1 MTVFP
6 DFVLFFFS
14 FFSYDFVFG
23 RRKQRNENECTS
35 TKNEKK
41 WKNGNRWEDLCKMSN
56 ARRYM
61 SALRETVKNETGER
75 FRSRHKLFALH
86 STHRFRKRFSD
97 LWVTV
102 SVQLFC
108 SFLSFRSLFS
118 RVRFISSRRRIQPGS
133 IHRYIPNDVEF
144 FFIFLFSVDG
154 KWLIAHTWF
163 SSTISMIRSSIAL
176 LPFDFHGQEY
186 EVSLPWIT
194 QFAHVQWSNVF
205 VCQTFF
211 SLTKNSDL
219 WALLSTSLRFFSRM
233 ICFIFFFLHMSSI
246 ISPTKALLC
255 QMLLPAEALPI
266 KLSQLA

>member
-144 FFIFLFSVDG
+144 FFIFFIFGWWKMVNCAH
-154 KWLIAHTWF
+154 LIF
-163 SSTISMIRSSIAL
+163 L
-176 LPFDFHGQEY
+176 NDFHDSIQY
-186 EVSLPWIT
+186 RIT
-194 QFAHVQWSNVF
+194 
-205 VCQTFF
+205 TI
-211 SLTKNSDL
+211 
-219 WALLSTSLRFFSRM
+219 RFSRPRVRSLFTM
-233 ICFIFFFLHMSSI
+233 NHAIRTC
-246 ISPTKALLC
+246 AV
-255 QMLLPAEALPI
+255 E
-266 KLSQLA
+266 